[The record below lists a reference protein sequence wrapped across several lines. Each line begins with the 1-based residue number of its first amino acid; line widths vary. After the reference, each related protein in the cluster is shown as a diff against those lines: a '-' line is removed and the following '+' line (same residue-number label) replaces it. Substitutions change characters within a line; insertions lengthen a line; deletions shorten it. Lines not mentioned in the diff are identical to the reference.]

1 MSKITGA
8 LCAAMLVSCAAQA
21 QTGPANWPTRAVKVI
36 TPQPPGTGID
46 LSCRIFSE
54 RLSQKWGQPVVVEN
68 RPGGDGVIG
77 VAGFVGSN
85 DDHTLLC
92 SFGGPITITPFT
104 SQTKLAYDPQTDL
117 KTISSI
123 VDFVQVFAVSQTTGV
138 DSLEGLAKKARA
150 EPGTMNWSS
159 TQGLPQFLLGS
170 YVRSAKLDMSYV
182 PYSTVPPALQDLAQ
196 GRIQVYATS
205 YTTLVPVLEAN
216 QARIVA
222 VLNRERAPQ
231 LPNVPTAK
239 ELGLPE
245 LTVVSFTGF
254 FGPRAMPD
262 ALRERL
268 SAQIQEIGRDGEL
281 RARLEKM
288 GVAVRTSTPPEFAAM
303 IEEQSQTVQSILKA
317 TGGVPGQ
324 K

>member
-104 SQTKLAYDPQTDL
+104 SQTKLAAMASGD
-117 KTISSI
+117 
-123 VDFVQVFAVSQTTGV
+123 A
-138 DSLEGLAKKARA
+138 
-150 EPGTMNWSS
+150 
-159 TQGLPQFLLGS
+159 
-170 YVRSAKLDMSYV
+170 
-182 PYSTVPPALQDLAQ
+182 
-196 GRIQVYATS
+196 
-205 YTTLVPVLEAN
+205 
-216 QARIVA
+216 
-222 VLNRERAPQ
+222 AP
-231 LPNVPTAK
+231 
-239 ELGLPE
+239 
-245 LTVVSFTGF
+245 
-254 FGPRAMPD
+254 
-262 ALRERL
+262 
-268 SAQIQEIGRDGEL
+268 
-281 RARLEKM
+281 
-288 GVAVRTSTPPEFAAM
+288 
-303 IEEQSQTVQSILKA
+303 
-317 TGGVPGQ
+317 
-324 K
+324 